1 MNPNLVSMQVS
12 TYFIDPPTLE
22 HLSTLGLDRQRM
34 ANDKNYLLFLYRM
47 NPMLAI
53 I

>member
-1 MNPNLVSMQVS
+1 MNPNLVFMQVS

-22 HLSTLGLDRQRM
+22 HLSALELNRQRM
-34 ANDKNYLLFLYRM
+34 ANDKNYPLFLYRI
-47 NPMLAI
+47 NPRLAI